1 MNAEIKKALATR
13 QKNRSQLLDDL
24 IREKEESKRLRML
37 ATQRGYEIERLRKLL
52 RKFLDLHLEDQT
64 SGDTLF
70 GVVNLRIEAREALE
84 GKEWASDSAN
94 ASNSFLASGLNA
106 SKRGISARIGGHGL
120 TANISQKGRALDRRA
135 TAETWMLHF
144 FENGSLKANSW

>member
-70 GVVNLRIEAREALE
+70 GVVNLRIEARDAVE
-84 GKEWASDSAN
+84 GKE
-94 ASNSFLASGLNA
+94 
-106 SKRGISARIGGHGL
+106 
-120 TANISQKGRALDRRA
+120 
-135 TAETWMLHF
+135 
-144 FENGSLKANSW
+144 

>member
-64 SGDTLF
+64 SGDILF

-84 GKEWASDSAN
+84 GKE
-94 ASNSFLASGLNA
+94 
-106 SKRGISARIGGHGL
+106 
-120 TANISQKGRALDRRA
+120 
-135 TAETWMLHF
+135 
-144 FENGSLKANSW
+144 